1 VYSNERNSGGLT
13 LTSNTL
19 AKKLAEFA
27 LSKKASDVLL
37 LDLRP
42 LTSTTDFF
50 VVCSADSDTQVRA
63 IADAVQKGSEDI
75 GAKVWHTE
83 GAQASTWIILDYV
96 DVVVH
101 VFHHETRSFY
111 NLERLWSDAKA
122 TSIED
127 KLEQV
132 EVAKK
137 RVKPVKPR
145 RTVRK
150 RTKQQ

>member
-1 VYSNERNSGGLT
+1 M
-13 LTSNTL
+13 TSNTL

-132 EVAKK
+132 EVAKT